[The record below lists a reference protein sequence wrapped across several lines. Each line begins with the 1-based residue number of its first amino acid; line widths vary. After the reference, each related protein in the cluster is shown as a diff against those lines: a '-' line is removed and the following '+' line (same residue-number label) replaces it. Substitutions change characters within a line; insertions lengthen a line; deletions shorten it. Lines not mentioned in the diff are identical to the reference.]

1 MTTNQILAT
10 VFEVCI
16 IPLLSLLTGYLI
28 KWIRSKAEH
37 VKAQTSNEL
46 YQKYIDMLANTIS
59 NCVLATQQT
68 YVDSLKKAGSFGPEE
83 QKIAFQ
89 NTLAA
94 VRAQLSS
101 EAYDYLNEIMGDL
114 DGFISQQIESKVY
127 SLKG

>member
-59 NCVLATQQT
+59 NCVLAT
-68 YVDSLKKAGSFGPEE
+68 
-83 QKIAFQ
+83 
-89 NTLAA
+89 
-94 VRAQLSS
+94 
-101 EAYDYLNEIMGDL
+101 
-114 DGFISQQIESKVY
+114 
-127 SLKG
+127 